1 MDLSMRFNNAGV
13 RMLDAGQQV
22 IAMDLFRGALESKL
36 AYERTHRP
44 ERPDYIASTKRCV
57 TPDCVT
63 TAEEHLVNEDKYVH
77 HEPVAFSLATPM
89 VTEDNFLPGK
99 GNVPK
104 TPPALFESEPENPTL
119 IRQSGDYLL
128 VAKPFALPLSD
139 CSRTSTQKRSAII
152 VFNLG
157 LVNQLADASS
167 SKAAAFYE
175 ISASLLANELY
186 FPHSNLLRIAILNN
200 FAVWSHAYGD
210 EQSKRASYELLINA
224 LAESSSSLDQTVRK
238 AVQVNMER
246 FREGNTR

>member
-1 MDLSMRFNNAGV
+1 MY
-13 RMLDAGQQV
+13 Q
-22 IAMDLFRGALESKL
+22 
-36 AYERTHRP
+36 RP
-44 ERPDYIASTKRCV
+44 
-57 TPDCVT
+57 
-63 TAEEHLVNEDKYVH
+63 
-77 HEPVAFSLATPM
+77 
-89 VTEDNFLPGK
+89 
-99 GNVPK
+99 
-104 TPPALFESEPENPTL
+104 PPALFESEPENPTL

-157 LVNQLADASS
+157 LVNQLEDASS